1 MNKGE
6 IRTRI
11 LEQVDWQPDQST
23 AFKDKVD
30 RLINRAYQQLSLEAP
45 YLFFEDKAT
54 IITEPD
60 IDYGSS
66 TDDRLANVTT
76 TFTEVGG
83 ERTVTEDYLLKRVYT
98 TTDTGVTPWPSGTD
112 ADLNGRMVE
121 LTLPDG
127 SIHRREILS
136 SFASAVDGVTTQYLA
151 ITYPFNPPTSAKTG
165 IKYRIYT
172 PMYGLPADVVE
183 LRSARIW
190 GDRHSELT
198 VETQYDMERYD
209 YVDYAGQQSG
219 RPISL
224 FRGPHKQ
231 IDAPTMAPEVSI
243 QIIHDNSTA
252 AWVGPLPQGTF
263 EFCYTWAVGKLD
275 KELGPHSG
283 EGHPRWESAPSPIS
297 SVITVDDDKTYIK
310 YRMPNPNK
318 FMDFGLEQK
327 ADPDAEFAAGNEL
340 LRTPERAG
348 HSGIATRVYIR
359 RTNSTATTVGPTTGR
374 RTLTVPVENS
384 KAFHLLSGATQTG
397 AGTIDRE
404 YKGEVPDYFLRL
416 KETHGY
422 QTVRFNPMPDARYV
436 IDCRVLR
443 RPAQLMDDTD
453 APRLHEEAIQA
464 LIEKSLIY
472 FYELQGS
479 LELSQNA
486 ERRYVDTLRT
496 LTKRYALIPR
506 IRPSKRFARVRRPV
520 REVRVRFKE

>member
-1 MNKGE
+1 
-6 IRTRI
+6 
-11 LEQVDWQPDQST
+11 
-23 AFKDKVD
+23 
-30 RLINRAYQQLSLEAP
+30 
-45 YLFFEDKAT
+45 
-54 IITEPD
+54 
-60 IDYGSS
+60 
-66 TDDRLANVTT
+66 
-76 TFTEVGG
+76 
-83 ERTVTEDYLLKRVYT
+83 
-98 TTDTGVTPWPSGTD
+98 
-112 ADLNGRMVE
+112 MVE
-121 LTLPDG
+121 LTLTDG

-136 SFASAVDGVTTQYLA
+136 SYLTIVDGVTTQYLA
-151 ITYPFNPPTSAKTG
+151 ITQTFIPPAAASTG

-190 GDRHSELT
+190 GDRHSELA

-231 IDAPTMAPEVSI
+231 IDAPTMAPEVST
-243 QIIHDNSTA
+243 QTIHDNSTS

-283 EGHPRWESAPSPIS
+283 EEHPRWESAPSPIS
-297 SVITVDDDKTYIK
+297 SVITVDDARTYIK
-310 YRMPNPNK
+310 YRIPNPNK
-318 FMDFGLEQK
+318 LLDLGLIQK
-327 ADPDAEFAAGNEL
+327 ADPDAEFAAGNKL
-340 LRTPERAG
+340 LRTKASTGR
-348 HSGIATRVYIR
+348 SGIATRVYIR
-359 RTNSTATTVGPTTGR
+359 RTNSTLTYVGPSTATTG
-374 RTLTVPVENS
+374 LSVPVENS
-384 KAFHLLSGATQTG
+384 KAFHLLGSSTDQT
-397 AGTIDRE
+397 ANTIDRE

-443 RPAQLMDDTD
+443 RPAQLLDDTD